1 MISVLAEFGF
11 TVQNGC
17 RVLQMKQSPSIRE
30 LVLWEYAVPVCAQG
44 IIKTKATGEEKKKNV
59 ALSN

>member
-44 IIKTKATGEEKKKNV
+44 TIKTKATGEEK
-59 ALSN
+59 

>member
-1 MISVLAEFGF
+1 
-11 TVQNGC
+11 
-17 RVLQMKQSPSIRE
+17 MKQSPSIRE

-59 ALSN
+59 ALPN